1 MKISEDELTNL
12 LDDLCGEVSKIVA
25 SHAVIADELKEDML
39 DDRRADYQ
47 ATKIDGIKH
56 ELQQEK
62 DRLSQLRQRQ
72 RHKRDVLKKRKE
84 HERQRRAAKRQPQT

>member
-12 LDDLCGEVSKIVA
+12 LDALCSEVSRIVA
-25 SHAVIADELKEDML
+25 SYAVIADELKEDMV

-47 ATKIDGIKH
+47 ATKIDRIKH

-62 DRLSQLRQRQ
+62 DRLSQLWQRQ
-72 RHKRDVLKKRKE
+72 RDKRDVLKKRIKHAGTSE
-84 HERQRRAAKRQPQT
+84 

>member
-12 LDDLCGEVSKIVA
+12 LDDLCSEVSKIVA

-39 DDRRADYQ
+39 DDRRADDQ
-47 ATKIDGIKH
+47 ATKIDRIKD
-56 ELQQEK
+56 ELHKEK
-62 DRLSQLRQRQ
+62 QRLSQLRQRE

-84 HERQRRAAKRQPQT
+84 HERQRRAA